1 MIVNSHLFSISSGG
15 QFEKKFPHRSILFH
29 SYLFP
34 SSTPGKGGLFFEM
47 MTPILMAA
55 QKNDHEA
62 YELLTDLGHSTP
74 VSWVTPI
81 VASWVIPF

>member
-1 MIVNSHLFSISSGG
+1 M
-15 QFEKKFPHRSILFH
+15 
-29 SYLFP
+29 

-62 YELLTDLGHSTP
+62 YELLTDLGHSIP
-74 VSWVTPI
+74 VSIHSTVEVQRCFWMEE
-81 VASWVIPF
+81 